1 MVIFHSY
8 VVYQRVP
15 SIFFQFPEWISG
27 FRWYKPTI
35 SDGKIS
41 SQGASG
47 DFSPVP
53 RAAVDDDLV
62 GETQIQDILYIL
74 YILYIYIYL
83 GKL

>member
-8 VVYQRVP
+8 VSLP
-15 SIFFQFPEWISG
+15 EGTKHFFQFPEWISG

-53 RAAVDDDLV
+53 RAAVDDLV

-74 YILYIYIYL
+74 YILYIYIS
-83 GKL
+83 G